1 MKYTVEVKAPQ
12 HVSLSLS
19 SSESIFAHSRLHLTS
34 IKAQVWLLRDWSCSC
49 TRSMHPAYAVLLLFS
64 IRTAGAVGSPLSSVL
79 QSELF
84 ISAGDRESGLM
95 SPSIIDCTFS
105 SLASDWN
112 EDGSYS

>member
-1 MKYTVEVKAPQ
+1 
-12 HVSLSLS
+12 
-19 SSESIFAHSRLHLTS
+19 
-34 IKAQVWLLRDWSCSC
+34 
-49 TRSMHPAYAVLLLFS
+49 MHPAYAVLFS